1 MCFDRALEVKVIVI
15 SISIWH
21 FGLFNDS
28 ESGNG
33 WQGSWVTSQVGKQ
46 GLLGDKDCCVT
57 GVKSSALV
65 NAKDA
70 SIHDIVRAS
79 CWQMAF
85 LEEPDTVTN
94 AILDKVAACCKK
106 VSI

>member
-1 MCFDRALEVKVIVI
+1 MCLDRALEVEVIVI

-28 ESGNG
+28 ESRNG
-33 WQGSWVTSQVGKQ
+33 WQRSWVTSQVSKQ
-46 GLLGDKDCCVT
+46 GFLGHKDCGIT

-70 SIHDIVRAS
+70 PIHDIVRAS
-79 CWQMAF
+79 CRQMAL

-94 AILDKVAACCKK
+94 AILDKVAACCEK
-106 VSI
+106 VNI